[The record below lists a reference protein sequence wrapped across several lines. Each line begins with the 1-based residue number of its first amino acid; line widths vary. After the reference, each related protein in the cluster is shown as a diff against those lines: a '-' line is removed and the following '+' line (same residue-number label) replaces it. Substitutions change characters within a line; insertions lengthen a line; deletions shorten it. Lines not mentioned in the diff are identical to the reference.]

1 MALTAQQILD
11 IRGDLGIGA
20 SGASDQIFS
29 DTELNALFDRAAED
43 YNLAVYFGWRQTLA
57 SSAKWI
63 DYQVAQTKVSRSQ
76 AFDHIK
82 AMVAFWGDESRTTA
96 NQVKIVGIRDVPT
109 RHKPIPG
116 DEYTLPSNKGNR
128 SHTDWRNW

>member
-20 SGASDQIFS
+20 SGSATQIFT
-29 DTELNALFDRAAED
+29 DDELNNLFDRAGSD
-43 YNLAVYFGWRQTLA
+43 YNLAVYYGWRQTLA
-57 SSAKWI
+57 NSTRWL

-96 NQVKIVGIRDVPT
+96 NQVAFVGMRPVPT
-109 RHKPIPG
+109 IHKDHPA
-116 DEYTLPSNKGNR
+116 DEYMSPGRKANR
-128 SHTDWRNW
+128 SHANWRDW

>member
-20 SGASDQIFS
+20 SGSSTQICT
-29 DTELNALFDRAAED
+29 DTELNALFDRAGED
-43 YNLAVYFGWRQTLA
+43 YNLTVYYGWRQTLA
-57 SSAKWI
+57 NSARWI

-82 AMVAFWGDESRTTA
+82 AMVGFWGEESRTNS
-96 NQVKIVGIRDVPT
+96 NQVSILGMRPVPT
-109 RHKPIPG
+109 VHKDSP
-116 DEYTLPSNKGNR
+116 DEDTLTGYPPRTPYYR
-128 SHTDWRNW
+128 SRYRY